1 MDTQQS
7 NEDKTCAICLENL
20 DDKSFENGVY
30 KIKECGHRFHTDCFL
45 TWCKQT
51 VFTCPLCRINCVEN
65 LNFMDKKQK
74 YQYLRKISLRK
85 DSPPILKELANK
97 CRTEEKMVK
106 QLKQDLRMFK
116 KENKIVFESL
126 SKKRGELYRQ
136 YVKYNKSKDSLVGF
150 PIIELPQK
158 FRVIQ
163 RY

>member
-1 MDTQQS
+1 
-7 NEDKTCAICLENL
+7 
-20 DDKSFENGVY
+20 
-30 KIKECGHRFHTDCFL
+30 
-45 TWCKQT
+45 
-51 VFTCPLCRINCVEN
+51 
-65 LNFMDKKQK
+65 MDKKQK